1 MKRKVEYI
9 LITLILM
16 GVIYWVFS
24 AVPFKTDVEKRIP
37 VRIYESG
44 EHVMDSEVLIEG
56 EIGKYLFSG
65 KQHFTGKF
73 HLLELPEETTDS
85 YITWMV
91 NSDIQKIQSI
101 SAPRGETIRIDK
113 WMFID
118 KEMDSFVFYFE
129 DGEKMA
135 ATSEELMEWF
145 RENFRFNE
153 YKG

>member
-1 MKRKVEYI
+1 MNRKVEYI
-9 LITLILM
+9 LIALILM
-16 GVIYWVFS
+16 GVTYWILS

-37 VRIYESG
+37 VRIYEDG

-65 KQHFTGKF
+65 RQHFTGKF
-73 HLLELPEETTDS
+73 HLLELPEEATDS

-101 SAPRGETIRIDK
+101 SAPRGETISMDR

-129 DGEKMA
+129 DGQKMA
-135 ATSEELMEWF
+135 TTSGELMEWF
-145 RENFRFNE
+145 KENYRFSRES
-153 YKG
+153 

>member
-1 MKRKVEYI
+1 MNRKGEYI
-9 LITLILM
+9 LIALILM
-16 GVIYWVFS
+16 GVTYWIFS
-24 AVPFKTDVEKRIP
+24 AVPFKTDVEKRIS

-65 KQHFTGKF
+65 RQHFTGKF

-101 SAPRGETIRIDK
+101 SAPRGETISMDR

-118 KEMDSFVFYFE
+118 KEMESFVFYFE
-129 DGEKMA
+129 DGQKMA
-135 ATSEELMEWF
+135 ATSGELLEWF
-145 RENFRFNE
+145 KENYRFSRES
-153 YKG
+153 